1 METIFSIEQ
10 LRDDGLAEAEKIL
23 RTCVHCGFCTATCP
37 TYVLMGDELDSPRG
51 RIYQIKDML
60 ENGKPAGR
68 ELVTHIDRCLSCLS
82 CMSTCPSGV
91 HYMHLVDYARAHIN
105 ESYDRSFGDKIIR
118 RLLQSVLPYPNRFRL
133 ALLGAKLAKPLSPI
147 LEALI
152 GSTQLGKR
160 IVAMLRLAPGRIEG
174 PTQTTLPG
182 IFEADGQ
189 IVIETAL
196 PKDPAGEAIKAPSKR
211 VALLTGCAQ
220 PALDSNIN
228 AATIRLLNRLGY
240 EVVLAQGE
248 GCCGALVHHMGEED
262 QAHGQARANI
272 EAWSREIEGNGLDAI
287 LITTSGCG
295 TTVKDYGYMFRN
307 DVALK
312 EKAAKIS
319 ELARDIS
326 EFLEEIEL
334 PKPDQALPRW
344 TVAYHSA
351 CSLQHGQQI
360 KVSPKSLLKKAGL
373 RVKDVPEGHLCCG
386 SAGVYNIMQP
396 DIAGQ
401 LKERKVAN
409 IDKTRP
415 DLIAAGNIGCITQIG
430 SGTSIPIIHTVELL
444 DWAYGG
450 PKPSKLNDLV
460 VEKPH

>member
-1 METIFSIEQ
+1 METNFTLEQ

-60 ENGKPAGR
+60 ENGKPAGK
-68 ELVTHIDRCLSCLS
+68 ELVTHVDRCLSCLS

-91 HYMHLVDYARAHIN
+91 HYMHLVDYARSHIN
-105 ESYDRSFGDKIIR
+105 QSYNRSFGDKVMR
-118 RLLQSVLPYPNRFRL
+118 RLLQTVLPYPNRFRL
-133 ALLGAKLAKPLSPI
+133 ALLGAKLSKPLLPV
-147 LEALI
+147 LVPLI
-152 GSTQLGKR
+152 GNTQLGKR
-160 IVAMLRLAPGRIEG
+160 IVAMLRLAPSKIEG
-174 PTQTTLPG
+174 PTQTTMPG
-182 IFEADGQ
+182 IFEADEQ
-189 IVIETAL
+189 IMIETDL
-196 PKDPAGEAIKAPSKR
+196 PRDPADVAIRAPSKR
-211 VALLTGCAQ
+211 VALLSGCAQ

-228 AATIRLLNRLGY
+228 GATIRLLNRLGY

-272 EAWSREIEGNGLDAI
+272 EAWSREIEGDGLDAI

-307 DVALK
+307 DAQLK
-312 EKAAKIS
+312 KKAEKVS
-319 ELARDIS
+319 VLARDVS

-334 PKPDQALPRW
+334 PKPDKALPRL

-351 CSLQHGQQI
+351 CSLQHGQQV
-360 KVSPKSLLKKAGL
+360 KSAPKTLLNRTGL

-401 LKERKVAN
+401 LKERKITN

-430 SGTSIPIIHTVELL
+430 AGTNTPVVHTIELL

-450 PKPSKLNDLV
+450 PIPQKLDGLLRQGR
-460 VEKPH
+460 